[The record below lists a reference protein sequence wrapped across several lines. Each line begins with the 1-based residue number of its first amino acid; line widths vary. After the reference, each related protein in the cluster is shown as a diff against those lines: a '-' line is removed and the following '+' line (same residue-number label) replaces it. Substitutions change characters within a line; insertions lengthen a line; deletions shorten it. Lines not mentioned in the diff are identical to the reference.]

1 MSGRISDIDL
11 ILRPAIW
18 ISARADYELRQSVDD
33 AFTSVF
39 TKLDLRA
46 IRNSHSPLP
55 RVQPISHWAG
65 HDDTPLI
72 PQPHSLSVYTRRY
85 FAPSWQAL
93 T

>member
-1 MSGRISDIDL
+1 MSGRISDIDP

-46 IRNSHSPLP
+46 IRNSHPSLP
-55 RVQPISHWAG
+55 RVQPLSLWVG
-65 HDDTPLI
+65 LDDTPLI
-72 PQPHSLSVYTRRY
+72 RHTS
-85 FAPSWQAL
+85 
-93 T
+93 

>member
-1 MSGRISDIDL
+1 MSGRISDIDP

-46 IRNSHSPLP
+46 IRNSHPLFPVYSPSAFGLVMMILP
-55 RVQPISHWAG
+55 
-65 HDDTPLI
+65 
-72 PQPHSLSVYTRRY
+72 
-85 FAPSWQAL
+85 
-93 T
+93 